1 MVCEKILGKL
11 NSFDVAGKTVD
22 YVDIDW
28 DDAFKKIHRKT
39 TAQGREIGIRMDD
52 SVLTHGLTEGDVLY
66 ADDRLVIAVHTP
78 PCEMIRLTIAPDHRT
93 QIAKACYEIGNR
105 HAPLFAGDNDLTFL
119 TPYNKPMLHM
129 LSHIHGVSAEKVVLT
144 PDFEKRISSG
154 GHSHGHHH

>member
-105 HAPLFAGDNDLTFL
+105 HAPLFAGG
-119 TPYNKPMLHM
+119 KR
-129 LSHIHGVSAEKVVLT
+129 
-144 PDFEKRISSG
+144 PDFPHALQRTDAAHAQSYSRRQRRESCADT
-154 GHSHGHHH
+154 